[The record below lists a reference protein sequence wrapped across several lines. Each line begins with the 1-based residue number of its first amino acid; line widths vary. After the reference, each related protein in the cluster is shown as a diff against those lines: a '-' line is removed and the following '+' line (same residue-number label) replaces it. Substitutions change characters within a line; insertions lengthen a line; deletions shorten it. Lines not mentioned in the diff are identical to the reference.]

1 MCTWIY
7 IYILMSIYI
16 VMNFFYFSTHLM
28 LVEVFVC
35 HLKLKEVGQTK
46 YTLHTH
52 ITYMYTLSEESNQR
66 RGNKGGGK
74 VESRNEAIVFVSIV
88 SGDLSFVFF
97 LFFLFG
103 IKKKKFRL
111 GFFSW
116 EI

>member
-35 HLKLKEVGQTK
+35 HLKLKKVGQTK

-74 VESRNEAIVFVSIV
+74 LESRNEAIVFVSIV

-97 LFFLFG
+97 FVFV
-103 IKKKKFRL
+103 
-111 GFFSW
+111 W
-116 EI
+116 N